1 MENSEVLVI
10 GRSCLDCLAVV
21 NRFPRENEKVSIT
34 GRFLEG
40 GGQGGTASCC
50 ITRLGGRVTYV
61 GKIGEDPEGA
71 FCLER
76 LRAFGVDT
84 TDVEIV
90 PGGRTPVAYLF
101 VTASTGDRTIFY
113 EPSTLP
119 PVAVNAR
126 LERLLES
133 APVVLLDPET
143 TYLGKTFR
151 DRTQRKFKI
160 VYDCERRRE
169 GIANLMATADYFIPS
184 MDFIDSEFPQRD
196 GRVMV
201 EALRTLKAQIHGE
214 LIVTDGSNG
223 AYYFLD
229 QGLYQIKPPAVQ
241 AVDTIGAGDNFH
253 GAFALALSRGFD
265 LEEAVKFSVA
275 VATLSCRDYGG
286 RKGLP
291 GWKEALETAACLE
304 PLPLSLQS

>member
-21 NRFPRENEKVSIT
+21 SHFPQENEKVSIT

-50 ITRLGGRVTYV
+50 IARLGGRVTYV
-61 GKIGEDPEGA
+61 GKIGDDPEGA

-76 LRAFGVDT
+76 LREFGVDT

-119 PVAVNAR
+119 AVSVNAC

-143 TYLGKTFR
+143 TYLGKTLR

-169 GIANLMATADYFIPS
+169 GIEDLMATADYFIPS
-184 MDFIDSEFPQRD
+184 MDFIDSEFPPGD

-214 LIVTDGSNG
+214 LIVTDGPNG

-253 GAFALALSRGFD
+253 GAFALAVSRGFD
-265 LEEAVKFSVA
+265 LEKAVQFSVA
-275 VATLSCRDYGG
+275 VASLSCRDYGG

-291 GWKEALETAACLE
+291 DWKEALETANQLKT
-304 PLPLSLQS
+304 LPVWV